1 MSAETNASK
10 LVLVVDDVEDNRLI
24 LDRALR
30 SSGYATALA
39 ESGQQALSLI
49 SSQMPDMVLLDWM
62 MPGLSGLETL
72 RAIRETY
79 PKSKLPVI
87 MCTAIGEE
95 MSVVSA
101 IGEGANDYM
110 VKPISIPILRARMA
124 VHLEQRSV
132 IDTLGSAKE
141 AAERR
146 LSEQTRAYSAS
157 AVRGTRQ
164 SRNRQWASRHQHCS
178 SGCRW
183 PSPASRRPL
192 PSSPPTGRAGAGSAT
207 SEWSRNARSFGS
219 GSAVTHSPA

>member
-1 MSAETNASK
+1 MSAPASQNSASK
-10 LVLVVDDVEDNRLI
+10 LILVVDDVEDNRLI

-30 SSGYATALA
+30 SSGYSTELA
-39 ESGQQALSLI
+39 ESGSQALSMI
-49 SSQMPDMVLLDWM
+49 SAQLPDMVLLDWM

-124 VHLEQRSV
+124 VHFEQRSV

-146 LSEQTRAYSAS
+146 LSEQTRALL
-157 AVRGTRQ
+157 GLD
-164 SRNRQWASRHQHCS
+164 
-178 SGCRW
+178 G
-183 PSPASRRPL
+183 
-192 PSSPPTGRAGAGSAT
+192 SPPAPR
-207 SEWSRNARSFGS
+207 
-219 GSAVTHSPA
+219 PQ

>member
-1 MSAETNASK
+1 VSAEDNARK

-30 SSGYATALA
+30 SSGYATELA
-39 ESGQQALSLI
+39 ESGQQALSI
-49 SSQMPDMVLLDWM
+49 IAGHVPDMVLLDWM

-72 RAIRETY
+72 RAIREHY
-79 PKSKLPVI
+79 PKSRLPVI

-124 VHLEQRSV
+124 AHFEQRGV

-146 LSEQTRAYSAS
+146 LSEQTRALLGLAGSRSAS
-157 AVRGTRQ
+157 RTQ
-164 SRNRQWASRHQHCS
+164 
-178 SGCRW
+178 
-183 PSPASRRPL
+183 
-192 PSSPPTGRAGAGSAT
+192 
-207 SEWSRNARSFGS
+207 
-219 GSAVTHSPA
+219 